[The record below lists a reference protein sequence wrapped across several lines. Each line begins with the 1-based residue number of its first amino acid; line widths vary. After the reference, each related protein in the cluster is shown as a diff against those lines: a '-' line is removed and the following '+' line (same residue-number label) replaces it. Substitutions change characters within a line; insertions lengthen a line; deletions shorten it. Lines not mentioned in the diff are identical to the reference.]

1 MSEEELV
8 LRLRAAGCVF
18 AEEEAALLLDAAG
31 SPEQLASMTARRVA
45 GEPLEYVVGW
55 AEFCGVRM
63 TVEAGVF
70 VPRHRTE
77 LLVDEAERLLSGRP
91 GAPLVVGLCCGSGAL
106 GAALAVRRTVRLY
119 AADVD
124 AAAVRCARVNV
135 GAAGGLVVEGDLFD
149 PLPPALRGHVE
160 VLMANVPYVPSDA
173 IALMPPE
180 ARDHETRATLDGGA
194 DGLEVMRRVAAGAP
208 EWLAVGGTVL
218 FESSE
223 RQAATMCE
231 VLAAAGLAPRV
242 VVSEDLGATVV
253 TGRRE

>member
-1 MSEEELV
+1 M
-8 LRLRAAGCVF
+8 
-18 AEEEAALLLDAAG
+18 
-31 SPEQLASMTARRVA
+31 
-45 GEPLEYVVGW
+45 
-55 AEFCGVRM
+55 
-63 TVEAGVF
+63 
-70 VPRHRTE
+70 PRHRTE

-91 GAPLVVGLCCGSGAL
+91 GAPLVVDLCCGSGAL

-135 GAAGGLVVEGDLFD
+135 AAAGGVVVEGDLFD

-194 DGLEVMRRVAAGAP
+194 DGLEVMRRVAAGGAGVAGRGRDG
-208 EWLAVGGTVL
+208 AVRVQ
-218 FESSE
+218 
-223 RQAATMCE
+223 R
-231 VLAAAGLAPRV
+231 AAGRDDVRGARRRGPGAAGGGVRGPRCDGGDRAPGVISTSSISRELDQPV
-242 VVSEDLGATVV
+242 QSTA
-253 TGRRE
+253 RRRDR